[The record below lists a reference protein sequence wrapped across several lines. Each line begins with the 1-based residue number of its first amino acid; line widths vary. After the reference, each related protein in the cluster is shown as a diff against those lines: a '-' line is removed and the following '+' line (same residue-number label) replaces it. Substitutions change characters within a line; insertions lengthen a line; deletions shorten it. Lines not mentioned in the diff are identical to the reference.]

1 MTEATPSKTIT
12 VIALGGNAILQRGQK
27 VTAEEQ
33 FKNVQTTCQEL
44 VKIVKSLKYKI
55 VITHGNGPQVG
66 NILLQHEAGQRD
78 GIPAM
83 PLDVCGA
90 QSQGLIGYMLV
101 QSLGNALAVA
111 GRADIPLACLIT
123 QVLVDKNDPAFSRP
137 TKPIGPFYTA
147 EQAEQLRREKGYV
160 IIDDAGRG
168 YRRVV
173 PSPNPISITEKVA
186 IKQLLD
192 ARTIVIASGG
202 GGIPV
207 VQQDGRLQGIEAVI
221 DKDLAAERLAEDV
234 QAKLFLML
242 TDVKRVMIN
251 YRKSNE
257 KALDH
262 LTVAE
267 AERYLKDGHFA
278 EGSMKPKIEAA
289 IRFIKSGGQ
298 RAIISS
304 LEEAF
309 LALEGQAGTVIAP

>member
-1 MTEATPSKTIT
+1 MSEVAPSKKIT
-12 VIALGGNAILQRGQK
+12 VIALGGNAILQRGQRG
-27 VTAEEQ
+27 TAEEQ
-33 FKNVQTTCQEL
+33 FKNVQITCREL

-66 NILLQHEAGQRD
+66 NILLQNEAGERE
-78 GIPAM
+78 GLPAM

-101 QSLGNALAVA
+101 QSLGNALAAA
-111 GRADIPLACLIT
+111 GRPDIPLACLIT
-123 QVLVDKNDPAFSRP
+123 QVLVDKNDPAFLRP
-137 TKPIGPFYTA
+137 TKPIGPFYTL
-147 EQAEQLRREKGYV
+147 EQAELLQKEKGYV

-173 PSPNPISITEKVA
+173 PSPNPLSIIEKVA

-207 VQQDGRLQGIEAVI
+207 IYEDGKLMGIEAVI
-221 DKDLAAERLAEDV
+221 DKDLAAARLAQDV

-242 TDVKRVMIN
+242 TDVKKVMLN
-251 YRKSNE
+251 YKKPNQR
-257 KALDH
+257 AIDLM
-262 LTVAE
+262 TVAE
-267 AERYLKDGHFA
+267 AERYLEEGHFA

-289 IRFIKSGGQ
+289 IRFVKSGGE
-298 RAIISS
+298 RGIIAS

-309 LALEGQAGTVIAP
+309 LALEGQAGTAIVP